1 VHGVLMTVSWHYG
14 GRPVH
19 GLLMTVSWHYGVD
32 WCRGVDDC
40 VVACVCLGSRD
51 IEVLTGDK
59 QECDGHVEKL
69 KTSQLVLQSKCVFV
83 LAYLFENTRVC
94 LSVFLSVCLS
104 VCLSI
109 FVSSSSSTSSSS
121 SLFVFYLSIS
131 SSRFVLVDDKNI

>member
-1 VHGVLMTVSWHYG
+1 
-14 GRPVH
+14 
-19 GLLMTVSWHYGVD
+19 MTVSWHYGVD
-32 WCRGVDDC
+32 RRGVDDC

-109 FVSSSSSTSSSS
+109 FVSSSSSTSS
-121 SLFVFYLSIS
+121 LFVFYLSIS